1 MCYCF
6 SLLFLVVSVIGSLYE
21 REERGAPAVIL
32 RPANDKQT
40 HSPGLCVVDGRSLPL
55 CHVKVPV
62 VLVEICPSDKT
73 MEISLESVLLE
84 TQTSWLLVKITLE
97 MERAL

>member
-21 REERGAPAVIL
+21 REERSDPATLL

-40 HSPGLCVVDGRSLPL
+40 HLW
-55 CHVKVPV
+55 
-62 VLVEICPSDKT
+62 VLVE
-73 MEISLESVLLE
+73 
-84 TQTSWLLVKITLE
+84 VKVF
-97 MERAL
+97 